1 MASIGRPRLLTP
13 ELMEKAESY
22 LTQWEAIGDKVPS
35 IESFALYVGIAR
47 TTVYAWSNEND
58 EFSYIVERVNAGQAR
73 ELMNRSLSG
82 ELNASISKL
91 LLHKH
96 GHSEKS
102 EVINTMQ
109 GPNGEALKAEWVMA
123 PLTKPEA
130 DE

>member
-1 MASIGRPRLLTP
+1 MAVTGRPRLLTP

-22 LTQWEAIGDKVPS
+22 LTQWVAIGDKVPS
-35 IESFALYVGIAR
+35 IESFALFIRIAR
-47 TTVYAWSNEND
+47 STVYEWAKESQ
-58 EFSYIVERVNAGQAR
+58 EFSDIVEEVNAAQAR
-73 ELMNRSLSG
+73 ELINMGLSG
-82 ELNASISKL
+82 DFNASMAKL